1 MLLWTS
7 CTVTT
12 NFVNGKIWS
21 LLTAQNVRP
30 HLCLKKA
37 GKTNKCCTARTRAA
51 PPPLL
56 RDAKL

>member
-21 LLTAQNVRP
+21 LLTAQNLRP
-30 HLCLKKA
+30 HLWL
-37 GKTNKCCTARTRAA
+37 GRQTNAA
-51 PPPLL
+51 LLEQEQPHPPLL